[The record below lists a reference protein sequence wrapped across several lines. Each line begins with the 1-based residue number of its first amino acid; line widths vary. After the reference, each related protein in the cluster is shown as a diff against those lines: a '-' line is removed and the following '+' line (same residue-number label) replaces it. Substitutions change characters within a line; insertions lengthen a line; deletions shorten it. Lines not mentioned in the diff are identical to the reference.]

1 MHLHFFKK
9 SIIALVQKLAVKRA
23 VSRVIEKDAKD
34 GSIGRFYTNKFEILL
49 SERLNNISTL
59 GTASGTDALILALK
73 ALKIGAGDEVI
84 VPAFSCIP
92 PASSIS
98 WVGATPIF
106 VDIRDDDYAIDP
118 AMVEK
123 KISSKTKAIIVAH
136 LFGQPTGR
144 IKRILD
150 IARQRRLFVIEDA
163 AQSFG
168 AKVEIDGKWSE
179 AGTIGDIGCLSFSS
193 TKIFA
198 APGNAGAVIV
208 KDPYLVEEID
218 RMRLFGTRT
227 RYYDYPT
234 VGISAKIQ
242 EIHAAILLAKLPFFN
257 YWLEHRRKL
266 AFYYK
271 ELLYNIGDIILPQNK
286 EKTERVWY
294 RFVIRT
300 QKRDEL
306 FKYLRTSLRKK
317 PHLKPMIHYPVPLP
331 YFSAFKTGY
340 KRGNFPVSDQISSEM
355 ISLPLNN
362 SMSKGDTE
370 FVCQTIKAFF
380 NTFK

>member
-1 MHLHFFKK
+1 MRLHFFKN
-9 SIIALVQKLAVKRA
+9 IAALVQKLAVKRA
-23 VSRVIEKDAKD
+23 VSRVIEKEAEN
-34 GSIGRFYTNKFEILL
+34 GSTGRFYTKKFEVLL
-49 SERLNNISTL
+49 SKRMNNISTL

-73 ALKIGAGDEVI
+73 ALKIGGGDEVI
-84 VPAFSCIP
+84 IPAFSCTP

-98 WVGATPIF
+98 WVGAIPIF

-123 KISSKTKAIIVAH
+123 KISSKTKAIIVVH
-136 LFGQPTGR
+136 LFGQPTKR
-144 IKRILD
+144 IKKILD

-179 AGTIGDIGCLSFSS
+179 TGTIGDIGCLSFSS

-198 APGNAGAVIV
+198 TPGNAGAIIA
-208 KDPYLVEEID
+208 KDPHLIEEID
-218 RMRLFGTRT
+218 RMRLFGTKIRH
-227 RYYDYPT
+227 YDHPT

-242 EIHAAILLAKLPFFN
+242 EIHAAALLAKLSFFN
-257 YWLEHRRKL
+257 YWLEHRREL
-266 AFYYK
+266 ANHYTK
-271 ELLYNIGDIILPQNK
+271 ALSGIGNIVLPYEI
-286 EKTERVWY
+286 EKTKRTWY

-306 FKYLRTSLRKK
+306 FKYLRTSLPKK

-340 KRGNFPVSDQISSEM
+340 KRGNFPVSDQISSEV

-370 FVCQTIKAFF
+370 LVCQTIKTFF